1 MENQLIREI
10 TAKSVEEAIE
20 VAMHELDVGRDEIE
34 IEILNSGRTGFLGIG
49 SELAK
54 IRARKLSAHEDAG
67 ARAMEVVSRI
77 LSFLSPSATCTLK
90 SAHNEESGGPLIDID
105 GEDSGLLIGRRGE
118 TLRALQMFV
127 NIIVNKQRDKL
138 VRIQLDVQEYR
149 KRKDTALSEMARRVA
164 DKVTATGRSITLE
177 PMGAAERRIVHV
189 TLADDPK
196 ITTLSDGSGND
207 RRVAINPKRD

>member
-34 IEILNSGRTGFLGIG
+34 IEVLNSGRTGFLGIG

-54 IRARKLSAHEDAG
+54 IRARRLSSHEDAG
-67 ARAMEVVSRI
+67 SRAMEVVSQI
-77 LSFLSPSATCTLK
+77 LSHLSASATCTLK
-90 SAHNEESGGPLIDID
+90 SAHSEESGGPLIDID
-105 GEDSGLLIGRRGE
+105 GDDSGLLIGRRGE

-127 NIIVNKQRDKL
+127 NIIVNKQREKL
-138 VRIQLDVQEYR
+138 VRVQLDVQEYK
-149 KRKDTALSEMARRVA
+149 KRKETALSEMARRVA
-164 DKVTATGRSITLE
+164 DKVVATGRSITLE

-189 TLADDPK
+189 TLAGDPK
-196 ITTLSDGSGND
+196 VTTLSDGSGND
-207 RRVAINPKRD
+207 RRVVINPKRD